1 MGGRSPESIMNT
13 TPRIASAASR
23 AATPASRTNKRPPC
37 SRTDST
43 VYSPA
48 YPPLARVPRRVEPA
62 ANRLS
67 GSSVRT
73 STTSSPLTP
82 CALTTRPT
90 TRSMTEVLLV
100 GVHHIDADAPSA
112 DAGDECAQRG
122 RGAAAA
128 SHDLAEIVGM
138 DMYLDRPPAAVGHHI
153 DPNIVGIVHDS
164 ANQMLDRVDDD
175 RAHEV
180 ISFRFPRR
188 APPPSAPHPPPAPQ
202 PPPAPRR
209 PRRPRPYGSRPL
221 QRPPFRRPSS
231 RPSWREPSSSVWW
244 PRWAGRPRPR
254 PTRR

>member
-1 MGGRSPESIMNT
+1 MGGRSPESITNT
-13 TPRIASAASR
+13 TPRIASATSR
-23 AATPASRTNKRPPC
+23 AATPASRTNKRPLC

-48 YPPLARVPRRVEPA
+48 DPPLAGFPLRVEPA

-100 GVHHIDADAPSA
+100 GVHHIDPDAPAA

-128 SHDLAEIVGM
+128 SDDLAEIVGM
-138 DMYLDRPPAAVGHHI
+138 DMYLDRPPTAVGHHV
-153 DPNIVGIVHDS
+153 DPNVVGIVHDS
-164 ANQMLDRVDDD
+164 ANQMLDRVDND

-188 APPPSAPHPPPAPQ
+188 ARPPPAPQ
-202 PPPAPRR
+202 PPRQAR
-209 PRRPRPYGSRPL
+209 PSGSRRL
-221 QRPPFRRPSS
+221 RRRPFRRPSS

-244 PRWAGRPRPR
+244 PRCPGRPRPR
-254 PTRR
+254 PARR